1 MIEFLTGKMIECCKL
16 NSLNHYRVQYM
27 LKDDFTLI
35 NNRYL
40 NANNQHQV
48 SNTNNQL
55 SKFLLTELTN

>member
-35 NNRYL
+35 NRQYL
-40 NANNQHQV
+40 MINNQAPIFNYQMPITKHQV
-48 SNTNNQL
+48 
-55 SKFLLTELTN
+55 K